1 MEHLSKANTIAEER
15 SMLSEFPI
23 NPTLPVAD
31 LARARRFY
39 EEVLGFV
46 PEGAATP
53 GGVMYRAKDSAL
65 FIYPSEFAGT
75 NKATAAGFTVADV
88 AATVGELKA
97 RGVTFEEYNF
107 PDFKT
112 VGGIAQTPG
121 GLAAWFKDPDGNI
134 IGLIQMS

>member
-1 MEHLSKANTIAEER
+1 
-15 SMLSEFPI
+15 MLSEFPV

-46 PEGAATP
+46 PEGPATP
-53 GGVMYRAKDSAL
+53 GVVIYRAKDSVL
-65 FIYPSEFAGT
+65 SVYQSEFAGT
-75 NKATAAGFTVADV
+75 NKATAAGFRVADLASIV
-88 AATVGELKA
+88 QELKA
-97 RGVTFEEYNF
+97 RGVTFEEYDF
-107 PDFKT
+107 PEFKT

-121 GLAAWFKDPDGNI
+121 ALAAWFKDPDGNI